1 MAKKLTK
8 SVKSLKKDTQ
18 MSLFESLANVPE
30 HKKKDIVGTIRSM
43 IQIKNNIKDEWRG
56 LVATPPGSF
65 LENVIKCFYDK
76 TDIPL
81 EIPFF
86 TALHYLSAYL
96 LKSGVYID
104 FDGQK
109 IKPDLW
115 SVILAQSGAGKTFA
129 SKAIGRFIDQKADFP
144 DVASSAKFVE
154 ELSKHNNGFW
164 LRDEFAQ
171 FLKSVENQPH
181 FMEMKDYL
189 LRLYDGEEISRS
201 TLKNETIIENPALVI
216 LGITVLETFMQ
227 NVSAESLADGFG
239 QRFSYVIARKDPKR
253 TLQDFPLYEISDF
266 KEKIAR
272 SWDDCICNINHERYI
287 LTKDSIEGFKT
298 SFSLLCTTDIP
309 DSFFRRIM
317 FRGIRYSLIYHI
329 LLGKTSE
336 RIDEV
341 DMGWAGRICALHVR
355 DACELLEGHD
365 KSELQNLLNNAEK
378 VIQRLE
384 EKGEAISPRN
394 LVRNMAKIKNTQEAK
409 AILQILGY

>member
-1 MAKKLTK
+1 MCYNNRQSQKGEIIMAKKLTK

-171 FLKSVENQPH
+171 FLKSVENQLSLK
-181 FMEMKDYL
+181 KDTQMSL
-189 LRLYDGEEISRS
+189 
-201 TLKNETIIENPALVI
+201 
-216 LGITVLETFMQ
+216 F
-227 NVSAESLADGFG
+227 ESLANVPEHKKKDIVGTIRSMIQIKNNIKDEWRGLVATPPGSFLEN
-239 QRFSYVIARKDPKR
+239 VIKCFYDK
-253 TLQDFPLYEISDF
+253 
-266 KEKIAR
+266 
-272 SWDDCICNINHERYI
+272 
-287 LTKDSIEGFKT
+287 
-298 SFSLLCTTDIP
+298 TDIP
-309 DSFFRRIM
+309 LEIPFFTALHYLSAYLLKSGVYID
-317 FRGIRYSLIYHI
+317 FDGQKIKPDLWSVI
-329 LLGKTSE
+329 LAQSGAGKTFAS
-336 RIDEV
+336 
-341 DMGWAGRICALHVR
+341 
-355 DACELLEGHD
+355 
-365 KSELQNLLNNAEK
+365 
-378 VIQRLE
+378 
-384 EKGEAISPRN
+384 
-394 LVRNMAKIKNTQEAK
+394 K
-409 AILQILGY
+409 AIGRFIDQKADFPDVASSAKFVDFVDILSINVL

>member
-1 MAKKLTK
+1 
-8 SVKSLKKDTQ
+8 
-18 MSLFESLANVPE
+18 
-30 HKKKDIVGTIRSM
+30 
-43 IQIKNNIKDEWRG
+43 
-56 LVATPPGSF
+56 
-65 LENVIKCFYDK
+65 
-76 TDIPL
+76 
-81 EIPFF
+81 
-86 TALHYLSAYL
+86 
-96 LKSGVYID
+96 
-104 FDGQK
+104 
-109 IKPDLW
+109 
-115 SVILAQSGAGKTFA
+115 
-129 SKAIGRFIDQKADFP
+129 
-144 DVASSAKFVE
+144 
-154 ELSKHNNGFW
+154 

-201 TLKNETIIENPALVI
+201 TLKNETIIENPA
-216 LGITVLETFMQ
+216 
-227 NVSAESLADGFG
+227 
-239 QRFSYVIARKDPKR
+239 
-253 TLQDFPLYEISDF
+253 
-266 KEKIAR
+266 
-272 SWDDCICNINHERYI
+272 
-287 LTKDSIEGFKT
+287 
-298 SFSLLCTTDIP
+298 
-309 DSFFRRIM
+309 SFFRRIM